1 MYREVIWHPDV
12 TERMNAAFAKVIKRG
27 DSNPAAGD

>member
-12 TERMNAAFAKVIKRG
+12 TERIDAAFAGVANRKRKR
-27 DSNPAAGD
+27 